1 MRSFP
6 VSGAFDPERT
16 SDLSAA
22 FETAWGILLST
33 GITPG
38 EAASTR
44 ETLAKAIIVA
54 GKNHHIKN
62 ARDLAQLA
70 LTINRACRMWTPA
83 ASNDQKSV

>member
-1 MRSFP
+1 MSFP

-16 SDLSAA
+16 SELSAA
-22 FETAWGILLST
+22 FKSAWGILRST
-33 GITPG
+33 GIAPG
-38 EAASTR
+38 VAASTR

-54 GKNHHIKN
+54 GKNHRIKN

-70 LTINRACRMWTPA
+70 LAINRARRMWTPA